1 MFSFGKWKY
10 DLVKFHASLWVN
22 KHVYCSPLI
31 APSIA
36 ASFHTITSWQR
47 LSDASECS
55 FLHYWIKLHLSE
67 TFEMKEKLDLDEFLQ
82 YGKYQSLRLWIFGP
96 ILAFLG
102 AFSYAHTI
110 FLLQDPTDWHCEDEG
125 VISCNDELEGI
136 VNYQSS
142 IIVDSWYIVTV
153 NLLTY
158 I

>member
-1 MFSFGKWKY
+1 MLVYGWINMFTVHHS
-10 DLVKFHASLWVN
+10 
-22 KHVYCSPLI
+22 
-31 APSIA
+31 SIA

-55 FLHYWIKLHLSE
+55 FLNHWIKLHLSE

-82 YGKYQSLRLWIFGP
+82 YGKFQSLRLWIFGP

-142 IIVDSWYIVTV
+142 IIPSNREFANIYL
-153 NLLTY
+153 NNF
-158 I
+158 